1 VNEYK
6 QQESIADL
14 VCALEQD
21 VSTILNRPAVPLGKA
36 NPPTSP
42 GVYIFSVD
50 GVITYVGEAKGS
62 NGLRDRLLRKHVSG
76 DDRHAIQ
83 RAFAVEFP
91 DRLSRRA
98 HLLEHVHVRWLEIKD
113 LGRVSAVERFLIWM
127 LNPSWNL
134 K

>member
-1 VNEYK
+1 MAEFLLAV
-6 QQESIADL
+6 
-14 VCALEQD
+14 EQD
-21 VSTILNRPAVPLGKA
+21 VLKILGRPAVSLGKA

-50 GVITYVGEAKGS
+50 DVITYVGEAKGS
-62 NGLRDRLLRKHVSG
+62 KGLRDRLLSKHVSG
-76 DDRHAIQ
+76 DDRHAVQ

-91 DRLSRRA
+91 DRLLRRA
-98 HLLEHVHVRWLEIKD
+98 HLLEHVHVRWLEIED
-113 LGRVSAVERFLIWM
+113 TGRVSAVERFLIWM